1 MNFVL
6 VFPKLCKYWDTKV
19 SLHTA
24 SDMVVICQKYIDSRN
39 SKKRIAF
46 IQICLFR
53 LWHCML
59 IFFKGN
65 FHGPCLDFGYIF
77 CHSECLGLLEDVVLF
92 QEIRFVCFC
101 LVRVIRQGGRSGWN
115 QIGQKYKKFN
125 FYLVQTGKDPVVFNL
140 SINNMKMR

>member
-77 CHSECLGLLEDVVLF
+77 YHSECLGLLEDVVLF

-125 FYLVQTGKDPVVFNL
+125 FYLVHAHYKGTCCF
-140 SINNMKMR
+140 